1 MRNRLVAA
9 FVGLTLAVIALYGV
23 PRAIWLSDAVRSESR
38 SSVGRTAD
46 YVRATVEAVLSD
58 GEPVTDEVL
67 GRVLDEG
74 ERAEYVSAAGRV
86 QVFPPTGVA
95 DPDDPSATRALVGG
109 GSVTV
114 TLDAAV
120 VDAQVRDAVT
130 PLLLIGIA
138 LVPVAALAGLVWAR
152 RLSRPFAELAA
163 AAERMGTGRLE
174 IELPHYRIPE
184 AEAIARSLAS
194 SAAQLDA
201 MIRREREVAV
211 HASHQLRTPITALR
225 LTLEDLALW
234 PETTPEVAD
243 ELNRIIV
250 EVDRFSEAV
259 TALLEDSRQGR
270 MQGAEEL
277 DLSEVVQDAVVRW
290 TPVVEAVGLRMVA
303 APLPAVPARLS
314 RVAVTQVV
322 DLVLQHACEVA
333 ADTISVRLADR
344 GSHVALDV
352 AFAPRRQELRGA
364 PAEVARMEAT
374 DVAASLG
381 GRLSV
386 EDDPERCSLVLML
399 PAADAGRTLG
409 DKAG

>member
-1 MRNRLVAA
+1 V
-9 FVGLTLAVIALYGV
+9 
-23 PRAIWLSDAVRSESR
+23 
-38 SSVGRTAD
+38 
-46 YVRATVEAVLSD
+46 
-58 GEPVTDEVL
+58 
-67 GRVLDEG
+67 
-74 ERAEYVSAAGRV
+74 
-86 QVFPPTGVA
+86 
-95 DPDDPSATRALVGG
+95 
-109 GSVTV
+109 
-114 TLDAAV
+114 
-120 VDAQVRDAVT
+120 
-130 PLLLIGIA
+130 
-138 LVPVAALAGLVWAR
+138 
-152 RLSRPFAELAA
+152 
-163 AAERMGTGRLE
+163 
-174 IELPHYRIPE
+174 
-184 AEAIARSLAS
+184 S

-259 TALLEDSRQGR
+259 TALLEDSREGR

-277 DLSEVVQDAVVRW
+277 DLSEVVRDAVVRW

-303 APLPAVPARLS
+303 APLPVVPARLP
-314 RVAVTQVV
+314 RVAVIQAV

-344 GSHVALDV
+344 GSHLALDV
-352 AFAPRRQELRGA
+352 AFAPRRQELQGA

-374 DVAASLG
+374 EVAASLG

-399 PAADAGRTLG
+399 PAADAGRMLG
-409 DKAG
+409 DRAG